1 MNGTKCM
8 LTDVNLSKALGF
20 ANRRSTVLLALVEA
34 QPRVFGVAVSQVVD
48 LDVHAPRSVGGLV
61 PRG

>member
-1 MNGTKCM
+1 M

-34 QPRVFGVAVSQVVD
+34 QPRVFSVAAGRVVD

>member
-1 MNGTKCM
+1 M

-34 QPRVFGVAVSQVVD
+34 QPRVFSVAAGRVVVD